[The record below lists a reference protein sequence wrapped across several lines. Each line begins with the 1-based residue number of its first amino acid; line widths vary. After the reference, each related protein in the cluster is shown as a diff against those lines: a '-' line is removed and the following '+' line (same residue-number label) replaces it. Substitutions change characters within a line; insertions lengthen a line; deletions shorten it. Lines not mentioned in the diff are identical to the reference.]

1 MEVCVGAMV
10 VAGGQGEV
18 GRGGH
23 KLVSQQRRSRNIGNA
38 LAINNNS
45 LVIYIL
51 SHTHTHTYAT
61 YTHTHTHT
69 HIHTRTHTSRPVN
82 IVCVC

>member
-51 SHTHTHTYAT
+51 THTHTHTYAT

-69 HIHTRTHTSRPVN
+69 YTHAHTPPDRS
-82 IVCVC
+82 I